1 MSANLKWGTKPGN
14 MAVFSPGVW
23 LNSAAARACTNAW
36 VGDVNKR
43 QAEREAERALK
54 KSKAEGRGKGGPRK
68 YTREQVLCAKVWS
81 REAGLHSAYI
91 SRRLNVPESTVNQW
105 VTELTCVR
113 VKPTP
118 EETALFLSQ
127 L

>member
-1 MSANLKWGTKPGN
+1 MSGSNLKWGTKPGN
-14 MAVFSPGVW
+14 MTVFSPGMW

-36 VGDVNKR
+36 VEDVNKR
-43 QAEREAERALK
+43 QAERETKRALAK
-54 KSKAEGRGKGGPRK
+54 AKAEAQPGPRK
-68 YTREQVLCAKVWS
+68 YTREQVVCAKVWHG
-81 REAGLHSAYI
+81 EAGLHPAYI
-91 SRRLNVPESTVNQW
+91 SRRLNVPETTINQW
-105 VTELTCVR
+105 LKEVTCIK